1 MKKAP
6 THLRID
12 AYTFILLMIHFEKL
26 KVCAYFDN
34 SFLYKLSIHIAPK
47 GAVIKIDITAT
58 VRTISPQ
65 DSPITRGTVPSAAC
79 TVAFGV

>member
-26 KVCAYFDN
+26 EFDY
-34 SFLYKLSIHIAPK
+34 LL
-47 GAVIKIDITAT
+47 
-58 VRTISPQ
+58 
-65 DSPITRGTVPSAAC
+65 TR
-79 TVAFGV
+79 FDK